1 MRAVDG
7 RAPIVVR
14 GWVVAGACISV
25 SMFSSFYSMPVVLFM
40 VEKKLMDM
48 FFSLFEMFSFLEL
61 FSLFVFNLFFWCLF
75 LGAFVDGGGLARKL
89 RVASVQ

>member
-14 GWVVAGACISV
+14 RRLVAGACISV
-25 SMFSSFYSMPVVLFM
+25 SCCSSFYFMPVVLFGEETDGH
-40 VEKKLMDM
+40 V
-48 FFSLFEMFSFLEL
+48 FSLFEMFLEM
-61 FSLFVFNLFFWCLF
+61 FSLFVFNLFFWCF
-75 LGAFVDGGGLARKL
+75 IFSGAFVDGGGLARKL